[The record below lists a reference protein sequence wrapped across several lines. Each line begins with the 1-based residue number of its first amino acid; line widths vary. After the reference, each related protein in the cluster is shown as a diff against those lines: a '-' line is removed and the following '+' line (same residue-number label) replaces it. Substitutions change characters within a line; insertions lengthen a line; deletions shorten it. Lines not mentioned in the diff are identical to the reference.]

1 MLGSEIKVR
10 AWKSRATYRVRN
22 DIPGVTNSDSLWL
35 KASDSLW
42 LEAIFSQH
50 SFRYLLGVSGYDVC
64 LFLFTSAPS
73 AEVWCLGH

>member
-1 MLGSEIKVR
+1 MLENEIKTR
-10 AWKSRATYRVRN
+10 AWKSRAMYRVRN

-35 KASDSLW
+35 KA
-42 LEAIFSQH
+42 IFSQH
-50 SFRYLLGVSGYDVC
+50 SFPYLHGVSGYDVC